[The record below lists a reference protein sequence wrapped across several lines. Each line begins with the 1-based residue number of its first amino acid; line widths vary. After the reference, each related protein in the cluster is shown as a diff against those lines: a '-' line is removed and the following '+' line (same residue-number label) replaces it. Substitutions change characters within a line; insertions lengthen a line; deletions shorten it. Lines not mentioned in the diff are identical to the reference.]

1 MLGGIG
7 GRRRRGRQRMRR
19 LDWITDSMGMGLGR
33 LWELVMDREILAC
46 CDSWGHKESDMT
58 ERLNWAKQWFPTFL
72 AQGTWFCGRQFFHGL
87 GGGGFGWDNSSH
99 YIYCALCFYYYYISS
114 TSDHQAL
121 DPRGWGPLLYKVVGI
136 SDVQEFLYKVFT
148 FVHKLRDYY
157 ISREYLKV
165 LSQSWF
171 HFILRT
177 TLKGCYS
184 LFCRERISVDKLYKL
199 PWKISESK
207 KREEVV
213 LSIGGTDKRWC
224 FELWFSIW

>member
-1 MLGGIG
+1 MASPTRWAWVWVDSGSWWWT
-7 GRRRRGRQRMRR
+7 GRSWHAAIHGVTKSRTW
-19 LDWITDSMGMGLGR
+19 LSDWTELNSGSQPFWHKGPGFAEDNFSMD
-33 LWELVMDREILAC
+33 WV
-46 CDSWGHKESDMT
+46 
-58 ERLNWAKQWFPTFL
+58 
-72 AQGTWFCGRQFFHGL
+72 
-87 GGGGFGWDNSSH
+87 GGGVGWDNSSH

-207 KREEVV
+207 KIEEVV